1 MEKTLPSEA
10 LTAPEYTAI
19 KLKQQ
24 ATWASGD
31 YAQVGVTIVLIA
43 ELLCD
48 AMDLHSGWKV
58 LDVAAG
64 SGNASLAAA
73 RCGCRVTS
81 TDYVPALLENG
92 RQRAAADGLRIVFE
106 EADAENLPFPD
117 FAFDAA
123 LSTVGIMFT
132 PNQEKSASEI
142 ARVVKPGGTIG
153 LACWTPAGFVGQI
166 FRVLGKY
173 IPPAPGL
180 RPPSLWGTEA
190 RLHELFP
197 NAASI
202 HTTTRNFH
210 FRSLSPEAWLDNFKT
225 YYGPMLK
232 AFASLDQAAQAGLR
246 TDLLALVASLNRAT
260 DGTMILPSEYL
271 EIVITT

>member
-1 MEKTLPSEA
+1 MPAEA
-10 LTAPEYTAI
+10 TTIPDFAAI
-19 KLKQQ
+19 KARQQ

-43 ELLCD
+43 ELLCE
-48 AMDLHSGWKV
+48 AMDLHSGWNV

-81 TDYVPALLENG
+81 TDYVPSLLESG
-92 RQRAAADGLRIVFE
+92 RQRSAAEGLRIAFE
-106 EADAENLPFPD
+106 VADAEALPFPD
-117 FAFDAA
+117 HAFDAA
-123 LSTVGIMFT
+123 LSTVGVMFT
-132 PNQEKSASEI
+132 PNQEKSASELF
-142 ARVVKPGGTIG
+142 RVVRPGGVIG
-153 LACWTPAGFVGQI
+153 LACWTPTGFVGQI
-166 FRVLGKY
+166 FRVLSKY

-180 RPPSLWGTEA
+180 RPPSQWGTEG

-197 NAASI
+197 TAANI
-202 HTTTRNFH
+202 RTTARNFQ
-210 FRSLSPEAWLDNFKT
+210 FRAPSPEAWLENFKT

-232 AFASLDQAAQAGLR
+232 AFASLDESARAGLR
-246 TDLLALVASLNRAT
+246 ADLLALVATLNRAT